1 MSNSLYQIVGSLT
14 DSERDFGLAAQRI
27 QEALLTIH
35 APTVCGLDLGVK
47 AAPARLVGGDYIDL
61 FPINKQQLVFGLG
74 DASGKSLSAAL
85 TH

>member
-35 APTVCGLDLGVK
+35 APAICGLDLGVK
-47 AAPARLVGGDYIDL
+47 AAPARLVG
-61 FPINKQQLVFGLG
+61 
-74 DASGKSLSAAL
+74 
-85 TH
+85 